1 MAATIRDLVAKTGL
15 SLGTISNYLN
25 GIQVKKKNQEL
36 IEQAIKDMDYQFN
49 QTASALKSKRSKI
62 IGLIIPSL
70 DLTFSIRLMVHFE
83 NLLSQYNYILSVC
96 VIKGEDVLQDKNKLN
111 LLLQQNVDG
120 LIVVPPAN
128 NHHLEKWL
136 VKIGNKKPILVL
148 DRLLPNIVRDKQ
160 LVVDNA
166 NVSTNAIQGLL
177 NKNHRDIAIILGDE
191 GGYTSVERLEGYKQ
205 AFSQAN
211 IPIQADY
218 IQYGN
223 FTHQGGYQ
231 AIRTL
236 KALAKPP
243 TAIFSTNYDMTLGCV
258 EYLNQHQISIGE
270 EMTLI
275 GFDLNELNKLFVPHL
290 AMVIQ
295 PIEAIAS
302 YAAQTIL
309 EAIENNTPIN
319 ITQEFRCSIDWGQ
332 SIKHLEGR
340 CQ

>member
-1 MAATIRDLVAKTGL
+1 MGATIRDLVAKTGL

-25 GIQVKKKNQEL
+25 GVQVKKKNQEL
-36 IEQAIKDMDYQFN
+36 IEQAIEDMDYQFN

-83 NLLSQYNYILSVC
+83 NIFSQYNYMLSVC
-96 VIKGEDVLQDKNKLN
+96 VVKGENAKQDKNKLN

-128 NHHLEKWL
+128 NEHLETWL
-136 VKIGNKKPILVL
+136 AKLKNRKPLLVL
-148 DRLLPNIVRDKQ
+148 DRLLPNIALEHQ

-177 NKNHRDIAIILGDE
+177 NKGHRDIAIILGDK

-205 AFSQAN
+205 ALKQAN
-211 IPIQADY
+211 TPIQANY
-218 IQYGN
+218 IQHGE

-231 AIRTL
+231 AIQTL
-236 KALAKPP
+236 MALSKPP
-243 TAIFSTNYDMTLGCV
+243 TAIFITNYDMTLGCV
-258 EYLNQHQISIGE
+258 EYMNEHQVRIGE
-270 EMTLI
+270 DMTLI
-275 GFDLNELNKLFVPHL
+275 GFDLNELNKVFVPHL

-295 PIEAIAS
+295 PMEDIAS
-302 YAAQTIL
+302 HAARMIL
-309 EAIENNTPIN
+309 KAIENNTPIN
-319 ITQEFRCSIDWGQ
+319 INREFNCSIDWGE
-332 SIKHLEGR
+332 SIKQLEG
-340 CQ
+340 